1 MQEWLDAII
10 GFDNVESMHGSF
22 RDISGRNGP
31 AALTQKFQSHNAGP
45 TLLALSEAME
55 HLIGALRLLGDYELQ
70 VSAQGG
76 LQGADMFVRHADLI
90 GERTDGTVELG

>member
-1 MQEWLDAII
+1 M
-10 GFDNVESMHGSF
+10 
-22 RDISGRNGP
+22 
-31 AALTQKFQSHNAGP
+31 
-45 TLLALSEAME
+45 SEAME